1 MSICGMSPRHL
12 GLSFGPGGLQANR
25 GIEVIASAVT
35 VGVVRPAQQV
45 LVAEAR
51 MVRKVE
57 AEARMVRKVEAED
70 MAP

>member
-1 MSICGMSPRHL
+1 MSPRHL
-12 GLSFGPGGLQANR
+12 GLSFGHGALQANR

-35 VGVVRPAQQV
+35 VGVVRPAQQEV